1 MNSGYTRRELLAAAP
16 ALLAQHSDPR
26 PNILL
31 FFPDQWRHDWTGFTP
46 RLGVRTPRLDALA
59 DRGVRFT
66 NAIVPSPLCAPSR
79 ACLAS
84 GREYAQCGVPGNRF
98 DYPLEQPTMYQRLRE
113 SGYHVMACGKID
125 LHKKT
130 LDWGLD
136 GRRLLPELGFS
147 DGIDNAGK
155 RDAII
160 SGAQAPKDPYMAMLY
175 ELQLAR
181 AHVDDFRK
189 RRNYADTYPT
199 PLPDH
204 AYCDNWIGGNG
215 LKLLERAPRGKPW
228 FLAVNFTGPHEPM
241 DITSSME
248 RECRGRSFP
257 RPFGDTQ
264 FDDSAHTAIR
274 QNYTAMVENLDGW
287 LGKYID
293 AVRTR
298 GELDNTLIVVS
309 SDHGEM
315 LGDHGRWGKT
325 VPWQASVGV
334 PLVIAGP
341 GVKHGRTIDAPATI
355 LDLTATFLDYGRA
368 GELPAQDSVSMRP
381 LLEGRRKR
389 LRQQVFCGL
398 GQWRTVFDGRYKL
411 VRGFDPNTP
420 AEPGRATAESA
431 HVDLLFDLREDPF
444 ESRNMADRT
453 PNIMRVLT
461 RQLRTE

>member
-1 MNSGYTRRELLAAAP
+1 MNSRYTRRELLAAAP
-16 ALLAQHSDPR
+16 AVLTQHSDPR

-31 FFPDQWRHDWTGFTP
+31 FFPDQWRHDWTSFTP
-46 RLGVRTPRLDALA
+46 RLGVRTPQLDALA

-84 GREYAQCGVPGNRF
+84 GREYARCGVPGNRF
-98 DYPLEQPTMYQRLRE
+98 DYPLEQPTMYQRLRD
-113 SGYHVMACGKID
+113 SGYHVMGCGKLD

-130 LDWGLD
+130 LDWGID
-136 GRRLLPELGFS
+136 GRRLLPEWGFS

-160 SGAQAPKDPYMAMLY
+160 SGAKAPKDPYMAMLH
-175 ELQLAR
+175 EQQLAR
-181 AHVDDFRK
+181 AHVDDFRT
-189 RRNYADTYPT
+189 RHSYADTFPT

-204 AYCDNWIGGNG
+204 AYCDNWVGANG
-215 LKLLERAPRGKPW
+215 LKLLERAPRAKPW

-257 RPFGDTQ
+257 RPFGNTQ
-264 FDDSAHTAIR
+264 FDDSTHTAIR

-287 LGKYID
+287 LGKYVD
-293 AVRTR
+293 ALRTR
-298 GELDNTLIVVS
+298 GELGNTLIVVS

-325 VPWQASVGV
+325 LPWQASVGV

-341 GVKHGRTIDAPATI
+341 GVKRGRIIDAPATI

-368 GELPAQDSVSMRP
+368 RELPGQESMSMRP
-381 LLEGRRKR
+381 MLEGKRKH
-389 LRQQVFCGL
+389 LRSHVFSGL

-411 VRGFDPNTP
+411 VRGFDANAP
-420 AEPGRATAESA
+420 AAPGRAESA
-431 HVDLLFDLREDPF
+431 DLLFDLREDPV
-444 ESRNMADRT
+444 ESRNVAGRA
-453 PNIMRVLT
+453 PAIMRELA
-461 RQLRTE
+461 RQIPTA